1 VKEESLQ
8 LQVGFDKMKKRK
20 TLEVVRYGHN
30 PQEHFDK
37 HYEGGNRS

>member
-1 VKEESLQ
+1 M
-8 LQVGFDKMKKRK
+8 FKRLA
-20 TLEVVRYGHN
+20 LEVVRYGHN